1 MELVMLRL
9 NEIFLKSNNKNLFIA
24 KLVKNIRILFESEV
38 EIIKK
43 NNRIYLK
50 TEITDDDE
58 LFNKIKK
65 IFGVYSFS
73 RVHLVE
79 NIYDIILN
87 NSIKVFNELLKNNK
101 TFRIQSKRTAKNFSM
116 SSMEL
121 ARNLGSDILKRF
133 PNLKVNLD
141 KPEVVIN
148 IEVRNEGTYIFEN
161 KIKVSS
167 GLPTGTSTKGSILLS
182 GGIDSP
188 VAALMMMKRGMN
200 LNGITF
206 ASPPYTS
213 PSTIS
218 KIIKLAS
225 KISEYSPMPFFLHIV
240 NFTPLQVYLK
250 EYVDEKLIL
259 VLQRRSMMRIAN
271 EIAKKSNSNCL
282 VTGENLAQVASQTF
296 ENINSIDQSSEM
308 LVLRPLIGMDK
319 DDIIELANYFETYET
334 SIIPYEDTCSIFVP
348 ESPATKTKAHVL
360 EKIENSL
367 QRLKE
372 IEVELVNSYELHKLF
387 KKEHTLFSR
396 GNHQ

>member
-206 ASPPYTS
+206 TSPPYTS
-213 PSTIS
+213 SSTIS
-218 KIIKLAS
+218 KILKLAS